1 MSTYL
6 QLDCLYLKKQIYSE
20 TFLLP
25 YPPCKITVNFDK
37 SPIFSHLVLL
47 FLCFLCVKLQYLV
60 STYLQLD
67 CLYLKKQ
74 IYSETFCYPTPHV
87 KLQSILTKVQFFSHL
102 VLLFLQKR
110 FLCVTLQYLVST
122 YLQLDCLY
130 LKKQIYSETFCYPTL
145 HVKLQSILTKVQF
158 FHI

>member
-20 TFLLP
+20 TFCYP
-25 YPPCKITVNFDK
+25 TPPCKITVNFDK

-47 FLCFLCVKLQYLV
+47 FLQKRFLCVKLQYLV

-74 IYSETFCYPTPHV
+74 IYSETFCYPTPPCKITV
-87 KLQSILTKVQFFSHL
+87 NFDKSPIFSHL

-110 FLCVTLQYLVST
+110 FLCVKLQYLVST

-145 HVKLQSILTKVQF
+145 PTFYVF
-158 FHI
+158 N

>member
-20 TFLLP
+20 TFCYPTP
-25 YPPCKITVNFDK
+25 YVKLQSILTKVQF
-37 SPIFSHLVLL
+37 FVHLVLL
-47 FLCFLCVKLQYLV
+47 FFTKTFLCVKLQYLV

-74 IYSETFCYPTPHV
+74 IYSETFCYPTP
-87 KLQSILTKVQFFSHL
+87 
-102 VLLFLQKR
+102 
-110 FLCVTLQYLVST
+110 Y
-122 YLQLDCLY
+122 
-130 LKKQIYSETFCYPTL
+130 
-145 HVKLQSILTKVQF
+145 VKLQSILTKVQF

>member
-20 TFLLP
+20 TFWLP

-47 FLCFLCVKLQYLV
+47 FLQKRFLCVKLQYLV

-74 IYSETFCYPTPHV
+74 IYSETFCYPTLP
-87 KLQSILTKVQFFSHL
+87 
-102 VLLFLQKR
+102 
-110 FLCVTLQYLVST
+110 
-122 YLQLDCLY
+122 
-130 LKKQIYSETFCYPTL
+130 TFY
-145 HVKLQSILTKVQF
+145 VF
-158 FHI
+158 N